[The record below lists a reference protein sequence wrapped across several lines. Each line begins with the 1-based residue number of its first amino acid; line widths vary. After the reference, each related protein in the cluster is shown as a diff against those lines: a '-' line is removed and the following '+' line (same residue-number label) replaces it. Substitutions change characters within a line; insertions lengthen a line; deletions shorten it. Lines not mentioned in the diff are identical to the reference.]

1 MAQLDQL
8 DDTGIEEAGLPTL
21 VAADG
26 SPEFE
31 YSFCLL
37 EGIDSKQ
44 VQVILIAVVDEKYL
58 VAVPTSAWHRV
69 ASKRLLRPQTL
80 SRASAVEVST
90 VKPDSREVELAQT
103 MKIWVGFLNPAFDA
117 DLELQDPMTVPGADV
132 VFGNSVIPFAGSLF
146 AAANDHFAFISA
158 ESGMDVHP
166 EDQGAPGGPNL
177 HERVGKLESTLVSM
191 ATDLKK
197 LLGQAADPEV
207 ADRPS
212 AMKKTLLEATP
223 KHRVT
228 FAGLDPSVAAAASS
242 AGVSQETLTAMRTML
257 GGAAPAASRLMEP
270 KAKTKGKSTPAEV
283 LSESDEEV
291 AVDASGSASGSSMP
305 LEAAFGQIAGIMKL
319 LTEDK
324 LKKKKTNKV
333 EAALDAVSGGSS
345 VVEGVSVGSGKR
357 AAAARR
363 ALRQALVESP
373 EEISSLIERLMM
385 EDLLSRTIAPGM
397 PMTELC
403 ARAWVEHRSR
413 IGAYRVSAHASW
425 AAAGIL
431 DDLIQGSPQAARA
444 KAALLLLQL
453 DQSAIDKGSWTLAGE
468 LSLET
473 APPLASLSQHVGPSI
488 IDGESPYSKLL
499 DPRWSEI
506 ALAHLRDTEDY
517 LTKRRGLNRKP
528 VAEDGSPAPK
538 RKPQP
543 KSKAKAAGD
552 TPQDA

>member
-21 VAADG
+21 VTADG

-103 MKIWVGFLNPAFDA
+103 IKIWVGFLNPAFDA

-177 HERVGKLESTLVSM
+177 HERVGKLESTVVSM

-228 FAGLDPSVAAAASS
+228 FAGLDPSGCCCIFCWRFSGDFDGYENYVGGCGTSS
-242 AGVSQETLTAMRTML
+242 IKADGAESKDQGQVYPCRSSFRERR
-257 GGAAPAASRLMEP
+257 GG
-270 KAKTKGKSTPAEV
+270 
-283 LSESDEEV
+283 
-291 AVDASGSASGSSMP
+291 
-305 LEAAFGQIAGIMKL
+305 
-319 LTEDK
+319 
-324 LKKKKTNKV
+324 
-333 EAALDAVSGGSS
+333 
-345 VVEGVSVGSGKR
+345 
-357 AAAARR
+357 
-363 ALRQALVESP
+363 
-373 EEISSLIERLMM
+373 
-385 EDLLSRTIAPGM
+385 
-397 PMTELC
+397 
-403 ARAWVEHRSR
+403 RSR
-413 IGAYRVSAHASW
+413 RIWISN
-425 AAAGIL
+425 L
-431 DDLIQGSPQAARA
+431 DEPWWLY
-444 KAALLLLQL
+444 LLVN
-453 DQSAIDKGSWTLAGE
+453 IY
-468 LSLET
+468 LS
-473 APPLASLSQHVGPSI
+473 
-488 IDGESPYSKLL
+488 Y
-499 DPRWSEI
+499 
-506 ALAHLRDTEDY
+506 
-517 LTKRRGLNRKP
+517 
-528 VAEDGSPAPK
+528 
-538 RKPQP
+538 
-543 KSKAKAAGD
+543 
-552 TPQDA
+552 

>member
-1 MAQLDQL
+1 MAELDQL
-8 DDTGIEEAGLPTL
+8 DTGIEEAGLPTL
-21 VAADG
+21 VTAEG
-26 SPEFE
+26 SPEFD

-44 VQVILIAVVDEKYL
+44 VQVILIAVVDDKYL

-80 SRASAVEVST
+80 ARASAVEVST
-90 VKPDSREVELAQT
+90 VKPDAREVELAQT

-117 DLELQDPMTVPGADV
+117 DLELQDPLTVPGADV

-158 ESGMDVHP
+158 ESGMDGHP
-166 EDQGAPGGPNL
+166 VDSDGAGGQGL
-177 HERVGKLESTLVSM
+177 HERVGRLETTLDSL
-191 ATDLKK
+191 AKDLKQ
-197 LLGQAADPEV
+197 LLGQTTGAETV
-207 ADRPS
+207 ARTS
-212 AMKKTLLEATP
+212 ALKRSQQQSAGTP
-223 KHRVT
+223 RVT
-228 FAGLDPSVAAAASS
+228 FTDLDPSVAAAASS

-257 GGAAPAASRLMEP
+257 GGASPAAMKFMEP
-270 KAKTKGKSTPAEV
+270 KAKTKSKSTPAEV
-283 LSESDEEV
+283 LSESEEEV
-291 AVDASGSASGSSMP
+291 IADASGSASGSSMP

-324 LKKKKTNKV
+324 LKKKKAGKV
-333 EAALDAVSGGSS
+333 EAALDAVGGGST

-385 EDLLSRTIAPGM
+385 EDMLSRTIAPGM
-397 PMTELC
+397 PMSELC

-413 IGAYRVSAHASW
+413 IGAYRVSAHAAW

-473 APPLASLSQHVGPSI
+473 APPFASLSQHVGPAISE
-488 IDGESPYSKLL
+488 GESPYSRLL

-506 ALAHLRDTEDY
+506 ALAYLRDTEDY
-517 LTKRRGLNRKP
+517 LTKRRGLNKKP
-528 VAEDGSPAPK
+528 TPEDDLPSPK
-538 RKPQP
+538 RRPQP
-543 KSKAKAAGD
+543 KSKAKAAAEA
-552 TPQDA
+552 PQDA

>member
-21 VAADG
+21 VTANG

-158 ESGMDVHP
+158 ESGVDVPP
-166 EDQGAPGGPNL
+166 EDQGVPGGPNL
-177 HERVGKLESTLVSM
+177 HERVGKLESTLNSM

-212 AMKKTLLEATP
+212 AMKKTILEATP

-242 AGVSQETLTAMRTML
+242 AGVSQETLAAMRTML

-283 LSESDEEV
+283 QSDEEV

-363 ALRQALVESP
+363 AVRQALVEAQ
-373 EEISSLIERLMM
+373 R
-385 EDLLSRTIAPGM
+385 RY
-397 PMTELC
+397 
-403 ARAWVEHRSR
+403 H
-413 IGAYRVSAHASW
+413 
-425 AAAGIL
+425 
-431 DDLIQGSPQAARA
+431 
-444 KAALLLLQL
+444 
-453 DQSAIDKGSWTLAGE
+453 
-468 LSLET
+468 
-473 APPLASLSQHVGPSI
+473 PS
-488 IDGESPYSKLL
+488 
-499 DPRWSEI
+499 
-506 ALAHLRDTEDY
+506 
-517 LTKRRGLNRKP
+517 
-528 VAEDGSPAPK
+528 
-538 RKPQP
+538 
-543 KSKAKAAGD
+543 
-552 TPQDA
+552 